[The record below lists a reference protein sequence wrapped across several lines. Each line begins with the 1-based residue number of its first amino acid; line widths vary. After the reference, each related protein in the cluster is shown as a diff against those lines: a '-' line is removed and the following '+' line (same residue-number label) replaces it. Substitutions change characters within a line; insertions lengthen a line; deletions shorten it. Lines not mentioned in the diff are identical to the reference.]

1 MEELLTEVIEETTP
15 TVKENAT
22 NVIAKITILLME
34 MPITA
39 IESIIEKYCTTTEI
53 TPKG

>member
-1 MEELLTEVIEETTP
+1 M
-15 TVKENAT
+15 
-22 NVIAKITILLME
+22 AKISILMRE